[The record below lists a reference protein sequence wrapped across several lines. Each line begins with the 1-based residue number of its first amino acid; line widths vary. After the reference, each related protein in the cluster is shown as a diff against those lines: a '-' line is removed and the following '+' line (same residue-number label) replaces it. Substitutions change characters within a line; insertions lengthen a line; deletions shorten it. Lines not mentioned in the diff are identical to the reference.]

1 VNGGIY
7 VHIPYCRK
15 ACHYCNFHFSTNLKT
30 IDSLVDAIL
39 QEIGEK
45 GQQSILSAVDTIYFG
60 GGTPSLLT
68 FSQIKSICEAIS
80 ASFHISSG
88 AEISLEANP
97 EDVSA
102 DMLKS
107 WFDLGINR
115 LSVGIQSFLEKDLI
129 RMNRAHTSEQ
139 SAQALRLID
148 ESSFSNVTADLM
160 FGLVDS
166 TIDDWKSNLEK
177 MLNYDLQHLSI
188 YNLTIEEQTVYAHQ
202 AKKQRLSLPSDN
214 RQNQQYLLAEQ
225 VLTDHGYEHYE
236 ISNYA
241 KPGHRAAHN
250 TAYWDRKPYIGFGPS
265 AHSYYHESR
274 HWNQANN
281 QSYMTKEQN
290 QNVSS
295 RSEELSKSDI
305 YNELIMLGLRRADGV
320 DESKIGLLGA
330 TIMKKHAEQTNPLI
344 GSGVLIRQNDRLK
357 LDRGRWYLSD
367 DISSSLFI
375 D

>member
-290 QNVSS
+290 QNGSS